1 MRETQNRAGPEGWVL
16 GGHYMTLEETRWVRR
31 TAQVVQMQKRQGT
44 ALGTE
49 VVLFNWNQ
57 TFIKLEKNVLIVE
70 KNIVEASIA
79 RVHNL
84 DLELSN
90 KFAQ

>member
-1 MRETQNRAGPEGWVL
+1 
-16 GGHYMTLEETRWVRR
+16 
-31 TAQVVQMQKRQGT
+31 MQKRQGT
-44 ALGTE
+44 ALVTE

-57 TFIKLEKNVLIVE
+57 TFIKLEKNVLRVE